1 MELLKVEN
9 VSIAY
14 DHERDFA
21 VENVSFSVRDGEYI
35 CIVGSNGSGK
45 STLIKDIAGL
55 IGVSRGSIHRPLPIE
70 GYAYLSQNHMIDK
83 DFPATVAE
91 VVLSGTQKQGK
102 RLPFYTRSDRKTA
115 AQVMA
120 MMGIDEFAGRR
131 IGNLSGGQQQRVLL
145 ARAFCRDPKLL
156 LLDEPCA
163 GLDPAMTR
171 EFYDI
176 LDRLNREK
184 HIAVL
189 MVSHDLEQVRQYAHR
204 VIVMDQT
211 VEFDGTRDEWLK
223 MEGGKKND

>member
-45 STLIKDIAGL
+45 STLIKGIAGL

>member
-9 VSIAY
+9 VSIVY

-45 STLIKDIAGL
+45 STLIKGIAGL

>member
-1 MELLKVEN
+1 M
-9 VSIAY
+9 
-14 DHERDFA
+14 
-21 VENVSFSVRDGEYI
+21 
-35 CIVGSNGSGK
+35 
-45 STLIKDIAGL
+45 IKGIAGL

-171 EFYDI
+171 EFYGI

>member
-45 STLIKDIAGL
+45 STLIKGIAGL

-102 RLPFYTRSDRKTA
+102 RLPFYTRSNRKTA

>member
-21 VENVSFSVRDGEYI
+21 VENVSFSVRAGEYI

-45 STLIKDIAGL
+45 STLIKGIAGL

>member
-45 STLIKDIAGL
+45 STLIKGIAGL

-171 EFYDI
+171 EFYGI